1 MKYCSKIIAVTS
13 KFGKNKKVTHEVQ
26 PSVSPKYL
34 PHFDVPCDLSE
45 QTHGNMES
53 ICFI

>member
-1 MKYCSKIIAVTS
+1 MEYVKTSQRNYIQPVT
-13 KFGKNKKVTHEVQ
+13 NVLVN
-26 PSVSPKYL
+26 SVLWSIT
-34 PHFDVPCDLSE
+34 E